1 MTSTDSDQPC
11 SCQSGLRYGDCHQEI
26 REAPASR
33 VLDLGRRKYAE
44 RWRANAEA
52 YERQGLYRA
61 LAEHLSSFALPSKV
75 IDVGCGRGEGIAA
88 LREAAD
94 GSCTLVVG
102 LDENPD
108 CLKAAAERLGTG
120 NPRTRLKRIGRG
132 GRNYN
137 LEIMPRRLPK
147 LLPVTLAQTDL
158 LRPDLELD
166 ELIGAAGPYDA
177 VTQWFTGI
185 HPAREYDEIT
195 KQYKIDSDRTHRMA
209 TDLAALEY
217 AANCV
222 RDGGVLH
229 VVTRVAGDD
238 RTLLQENTEQEMLA
252 LARHGPVRLAEIVLL
267 PYDEPTSDR
276 RIGVGSPGTMADMAQ
291 KYAASTI
298 FRVAKPVR
306 ALR

>member
-1 MTSTDSDQPC
+1 MTNTDADQPC

-26 REAPASR
+26 LEAPPSQ
-33 VLDLGRRKYAE
+33 VLDLGRRKYAD

-52 YERQGLYRA
+52 YERQGLYRT

-75 IDVGCGRGEGIAA
+75 IDVGCGRGEGIVA

-94 GSCTLVVG
+94 TSGSLVVG

-108 CLKAAAERLGTG
+108 CLKAAAERLA

-132 GRNYN
+132 GRHYN
-137 LEIMPRRLPK
+137 LEIIPRRLPK

-166 ELIGAAGPYDA
+166 GLIAAAGPYDA

-185 HPAREYDEIT
+185 HPVREYDEIT
-195 KQYKIDSDRTHRMA
+195 KQHEIDSDRTHRMA

-222 RDGGVLH
+222 RNGGVLH

-252 LARHGPVRLAEIVLL
+252 LARHGPVRLEEIVLL

-276 RIGVGSPGTMADMAQ
+276 RIGVGSPGTMVDMSQ
-291 KYAASTI
+291 TYAASTI
-298 FRVAKPVR
+298 FRIAKPVR